1 MEYLNLIIFLVCFFS
16 SIIQGLLGFGFGF
29 LFMAIMPFYLPFKT
43 VVAVCLILALFTII
57 RLFYPLRKY
66 TKINVIFIPLL
77 SFFIFTNIGVY
88 FLMNFEGK
96 GLTLSYAFLLILF
109 ALAKILNIGNLT
121 INPSNKNAFIFGSIA
136 GLIGGMYNIGG
147 PFFAIYYLSV
157 FDNMKEYY
165 ATIQLTFIFGAAFN
179 IILHFLYGNIDFQ
192 ILKYALS
199 GFIAILMGSTLALK
213 ILDRINK
220 EKLNL
225 CVYIVLIIA
234 STFLIFKE
242 II

>member
-1 MEYLNLIIFLVCFFS
+1 
-16 SIIQGLLGFGFGF
+16 
-29 LFMAIMPFYLPFKT
+29 
-43 VVAVCLILALFTII
+43 
-57 RLFYPLRKY
+57 
-66 TKINVIFIPLL
+66 
-77 SFFIFTNIGVY
+77 
-88 FLMNFEGK
+88 MNFEGE
-96 GLTLSYAFLLILF
+96 GLTLSFAFLLILF
-109 ALAKILNIGNLT
+109 ALAKILNIRNLT
-121 INPSNKNAFIFGSIA
+121 INPSNKNAFIFSSIA
-136 GLIGGMYNIGG
+136 GLIGGMYSIGG

-165 ATIQLTFIFGAAFN
+165 ATIQLTFIFGTAFN